1 VLTQTKSSDRPTS
14 AQAAPARAHAGIHQA
29 PALQHGIGFLGA
41 QQFAGNLAVQRLF
54 NAGAL
59 QAKLS
64 VSHPDDPYEQE
75 ADRVADQIMRVPE
88 PQLQRACA
96 CGGSCLSCQAEQ
108 TGQELL
114 QTKSLGPIGLEQASV
129 PSVDHVL
136 RSSSDPLDA
145 TTRSFMEHRFGQDF
159 SGVRVHADAAAE
171 QSAREINA
179 EAYTV
184 GHDIVFAADRYAP
197 GTRDGSRLLA
207 HELTHVL
214 QQGGANRAHRTANHA
229 TDSGRHATVETSV
242 GVAPMSDSRTDVIQ
256 RQPRAPSPGLT
267 RSEEIRLSMTSPG
280 EVAVALNP
288 PTLSIYNFPID
299 RATLKKEHLIV
310 LLVISKLIKASC
322 GKLGIE
328 ASGHADSTGDD
339 EKVNI
344 PLSKNRVLAARTAL
358 GVPADVPDTWFGED
372 QPVTTNGTVEGRS
385 RNRRVDIVLSPKAV
399 DWPSLC
405 ELAPTICLCISNPVL
420 CLGGDGD
427 GDGDGIDWPSC
438 SDLPAWVCPI
448 LVCIGASAILRN
460 PTLCLPGLPTLT
472 GILCLLFPSL
482 CRHKPEPPEEP
493 KEKARKACPV
503 STQLPEG
510 KKVIDTTQPFV
521 DYPFDMKVVFQQ
533 ESPDK
538 SPYCDCNCGEYRQY
552 VSGFFERDDETGK
565 VKRPR
570 HVIAWGKVLHP
581 NVMQEDGP
589 DPYGHRYDE
598 NLARARTGKNVRRL
612 TKDAARPFLRENRE
626 GIKTPTNPQAVF
638 DRFAPDREDG
648 CTYEG
653 KDSPGFR
660 YSPLAEEIHMHLKFR
675 AGPIDACNGNREVGE
690 WKEWEIIADR
700 VPKPTPPAARAPIV
714 CAGLPPGVKEGDVV
728 TMWIAFEGQEAECSG
743 TIPVTILSLTATE
756 LMVFT
761 HNSDRINIAP
771 EDCPDM
777 WIAPYQTFTFFGSPP
792 CPPVA

>member
-1 VLTQTKSSDRPTS
+1 MEAATASAEKSRGRDS
-14 AQAAPARAHAGIHQA
+14 PARARVVAG
-29 PALQHGIGFLGA
+29 PAAAGTSQPAFGFDTV
-41 QQFAGNLAVQRLF
+41 QQSAGNLAVQRLF
-54 NAGAL
+54 NSRFI
-59 QAKLS
+59 QPKLS
-64 VSHPDDPYEQE
+64 ISHPNDPYERE
-75 ADRVADQIMRVPE
+75 ADNIADRVMRMPE

-96 CGGSCLSCQAEQ
+96 CGGSCSGCQAEQ

-114 QTKSLGPIGLEQASV
+114 QTKSLGASGLGQTSV

-136 RSSSDPLDA
+136 RSSGEPLDA
-145 TTRSFMEHRFGQDF
+145 TTRSFMEQRFGQDF
-159 SGVRVHADAAAE
+159 SGVRVHSDAAAE

-184 GHDIVFAADRYAP
+184 RHDIVFGADRFAP

-242 GVAPMSDSRTDVIQ
+242 GVSPMSDSRTDVIQ
-256 RQPRAPSPGLT
+256 RQPRAPSPGIT
-267 RSEEIRLSMTSPG
+267 RSEEIPLSMTSPG
-280 EVAVALNP
+280 EVAVVLSP
-288 PTLSIYNFPID
+288 PTISIYNFAID
-299 RATLKKEHLIV
+299 RATLKKEHRTL
-310 LLVISKLIKASC
+310 LLVISKLIKASG
-322 GKLGIE
+322 GKLGVA

-339 EKVNI
+339 KKVNV

-372 QPVTTNGTVEGRS
+372 QPVATNGTVEGRS
-385 RNRRVDIVLSPKAV
+385 RNRRVDIVFSPKAV

-405 ELAPTICLCISNPVL
+405 DLAPTICLCISNPAL
-420 CLGGDGD
+420 CLG

-503 STQLPEG
+503 SVALPEG
-510 KKVIDTTQPFV
+510 KKFIDTTQPFV
-521 DYPFDMKVVFQQ
+521 FYPFDMKVVFKQ

-538 SPYCDCNCGEYRQY
+538 SPYCDCNCGEYRQF
-552 VSGFFERDDETGK
+552 VSGFFERNDGK
-565 VKRPR
+565 GGPVERLR
-570 HVIAWGKVLHP
+570 HRLAWGKLLHP
-581 NVMQEDGP
+581 DLRQEDGP
-589 DPYGHRYDE
+589 DPYGHRYAE

-626 GIKTPTNPQAVF
+626 GIKTPTNPEAVF
-638 DRFAPDREDG
+638 DRFVPDREDG

-653 KDSPGFR
+653 KDRPGFQ

-700 VPKPTPPAARAPIV
+700 VPKPTPPAAKAPIV
-714 CAGLPPGVKEGDVV
+714 CAGLPPGVKERDVV
-728 TMWIAFEGQEAECSG
+728 TMWIAFEGQEAECSA
-743 TIPVTILSLTATE
+743 TIPVTIISPTATE
-756 LMVFT
+756 LMVLT
-761 HNSDRINIAP
+761 RNSDRINIAP

>member
-1 VLTQTKSSDRPTS
+1 VE
-14 AQAAPARAHAGIHQA
+14 AATASVENSKGRDSPARAREIARPAAAGTSQ
-29 PALQHGIGFLGA
+29 PPFGCVTV
-41 QQFAGNLAVQRLF
+41 QQSAGNLAVQRLF
-54 NAGAL
+54 NSRFI
-59 QAKLS
+59 QPKLS
-64 VSHPDDPYEQE
+64 ISHPDDPYERE
-75 ADRVADQIMRVPE
+75 ADNIADRVTRMPE

-96 CGGSCLSCQAEQ
+96 CGGSCSSCQAEQ
-108 TGQELL
+108 TGQGLL
-114 QTKSLGPIGLEQASV
+114 QTRSLGPSGLGQTSV
-129 PSVDHVL
+129 PSVDYVL
-136 RSSSDPLDA
+136 RSSGEPLDA
-145 TTRSFMEHRFGQDF
+145 TTRSFMEQRFGQDF
-159 SGVRVHADAAAE
+159 SRVRVHSDGAAE

-184 GHDIVFAADRYAP
+184 GHDIVFGADRFAP

-214 QQGGANRAHRTANHA
+214 QQGGADRAHRTANHA
-229 TDSGRHATVETSV
+229 TDSGRHAALETSV
-242 GVAPMSDSRTDVIQ
+242 GVSPMSDSRTDVIQ
-256 RQPRAPSPGLT
+256 RQPRPPSPGLT

-280 EVAVALNP
+280 EVSVVLSP
-288 PTLSIYNFPID
+288 PTVSIYNFAID
-299 RATLKKEHLIV
+299 RATLKKEHLTV
-310 LLVISKLIKASC
+310 LLVISKLIKASA
-322 GKLGIE
+322 GKLGVA
-328 ASGHADSTGDD
+328 ASGHADSTADD
-339 EKVNI
+339 EKVNV
-344 PLSKNRVLAARTAL
+344 PLSRNRVLAARTAL
-358 GVPADVPDTWFGED
+358 GVPADVPDTWFGEN
-372 QPVTTNGTVEGRS
+372 QPVATNGTVEGRS
-385 RNRRVDIVLSPKAV
+385 RNRRVDIVFSPKAV

-405 ELAPTICLCISNPVL
+405 DLAPTICLCISNPAL
-420 CLGGDGD
+420 CFGGD

-482 CRHKPEPPEEP
+482 CRHKPELPEDP

-510 KKVIDTTQPFV
+510 KKFIDTTQPFV

-533 ESPDK
+533 ESPNK

-552 VSGFFERDDETGK
+552 VSGFFERDDETGT
-565 VKRPR
+565 VKRQR
-570 HVIAWGKVLHP
+570 HVIGWGKVLHP

-589 DPYGHRYDE
+589 DPYGHRYAE
-598 NLARARTGKNVRRL
+598 TLTRARTGKNVRRL
-612 TKDAARPFLRENRE
+612 TKEAARPFLKENRE

-638 DRFAPDREDG
+638 DRFVPGRQDG

-714 CAGLPPGVKEGDVV
+714 CAGLPPGAKEGDVV
-728 TMWIAFEGQEAECSG
+728 TMWIAFEGEEAECSG
-743 TIPVTILSLTATE
+743 IISVGIISLTATE
-756 LMVFT
+756 LMVLT